1 MSKKTS
7 EARKSAFFTALAETG
22 NQTISA
28 ERAGV
33 SRSWLVQKQAGD
45 PAFRVEMDA
54 AIAAARVRFSSA
66 DSQADSERELG
77 FDADGVELVMR
88 GCNGRLNQVQRA
100 RVGQWTPRL
109 EARFLGIIGK
119 SCNVTAACRMLGVS
133 PASAYYRRKAWPR
146 FAERWDEAIALGTMQ
161 LEYALVEQ
169 ACNFLEGVEPDY
181 DAPMADMT
189 TDQAIQVLSLYKKS
203 SEPDRRHRN
212 WRYRR
217 RSFEE
222 VRASIER
229 KIAAIERHREWQ
241 EGQASEAR
249 GPY

>member
-1 MSKKTS
+1 MGSI
-7 EARKSAFFTALAETG
+7 L
-22 NQTISA
+22 
-28 ERAGV
+28 
-33 SRSWLVQKQAGD
+33 
-45 PAFRVEMDA
+45 
-54 AIAAARVRFSSA
+54 
-66 DSQADSERELG
+66 
-77 FDADGVELVMR
+77 DGVELVMR
-88 GCNGRLNQVQRA
+88 GCNGRLNQIARA

-109 EARFLGIIGK
+109 EARFLGMIGK

-169 ACNFLEGVEPDY
+169 ACNFLDGVEPDY

-189 TDQAIQVLSLYKKS
+189 VEQAILLLSLYKKS
-203 SEPDRRHRN
+203 SEPERRHRN

-217 RSFEE
+217 RSFAE

-229 KIAAIERHREWQ
+229 KIAAIERHRAWEDEQ
-241 EGQASEAR
+241 KRQTS
-249 GPY
+249 Y

>member
-1 MSKKTS
+1 MSAKTS
-7 EARKSAFFTALAETG
+7 KARTQAFFTALAETG

-33 SRSWLVQKQAGD
+33 SRSWVVQRQAAD
-45 PAFRVEMDA
+45 AAFRTEMDVCVA
-54 AIAAARVRFSSA
+54 TAKTRLA
-66 DSQADSERELG
+66 DEQANQAQELG
-77 FDADGVELVMR
+77 FDSDGVELVMR
-88 GCNGRLNQVQRA
+88 GCNGRLNQIARA

-109 EARFLGIIGK
+109 EARFLGMIGK

-169 ACNFLEGVEPDY
+169 ACNFLDGVEPDY
-181 DAPMADMT
+181 NAPMADMT
-189 TDQAIQVLSLYKKS
+189 AEQAILLLSLYKKS
-203 SEPDRRHRN
+203 SEPERRHRN

-217 RSFEE
+217 RSFAE

-229 KIAAIERHREWQ
+229 KIAAIERHRAWEDEQ
-241 EGQASEAR
+241 KRQTT
-249 GPY
+249 Y